1 MYIYIFCYIY
11 TFQVFSANNV
21 ELVTKTRTEHLT
33 EADKLRHR
41 TARSPLQ
48 SLLGII
54 EVEEKATSPVVNGVC
69 VNFFKIQLA
78 FLLLGSKA

>member
-1 MYIYIFCYIY
+1 MYFFYIY

-41 TARSPLQ
+41 SARSPLQ

-69 VNFFKIQLA
+69 CNFPNIQLT
-78 FLLLGSKA
+78 FLLSESKT